1 MIYLFI
7 AVILTTIITT
17 IKSKENIND
26 KIFFFLSNSII
37 QITILIFNYYFKN
50 IKVILMLILL
60 IYFLNLIN
68 IRKKLTKINFLLLI
82 EYFILFLYLYL
93 KIIFP

>member
-1 MIYLFI
+1 MIYLFT

-17 IKSKENIND
+17 IKSKENTND
-26 KIFFFLSNSII
+26 KIFFFLSNLII

-68 IRKKLTKINFLLLI
+68 IRKKLNKINFLLLI